1 MKINE
6 LILEADFDME
16 YRPGFDKHGSELDKD
31 DDSVAVKL
39 KGEPMQVQLMR
50 IEDSEEDDDIKNPVR
65 SVVTSD
71 NKKIRV
77 ERPEAVAIL
86 KALKSP
92 GGKPAQKLQLQK
104 KIQDS
109 AGLVSILN
117 ILRKKK

>member
-1 MKINE
+1 MKMTEIVE
-6 LILEADFDME
+6 GTIDDLKL
-16 YRPGFDKHGSELDKD
+16 RGHGAELDRDD

-71 NKKIRV
+71 GQKIKV
-77 ERPEAVAIL
+77 DRPEAISIL

-92 GGKPAQKLQLQK
+92 NGKPEQKLQLQK

-109 AGLVSILN
+109 KGLITILN

>member
-1 MKINE
+1 MKMTDIVE
-6 LILEADFDME
+6 GTIDDLKL
-16 YRPGFDKHGSELDKD
+16 RGHGSELDRDD

-92 GGKPAQKLQLQK
+92 TGKPEQKLQLQK

-109 AGLVSILN
+109 AGLIHILN

>member
-16 YRPGFDKHGSELDKD
+16 YRPGFDTHGSELDKD
-31 DDSVAVKL
+31 DDSVAIKL

-65 SVVTSD
+65 TVTTAD
-71 NKKIRV
+71 GKEHRV

-92 GGKPAQKLQLQK
+92 GGKPEQKLQLQK
-104 KIQDS
+104 KIQNS
-109 AGLVSILN
+109 EGLITILN